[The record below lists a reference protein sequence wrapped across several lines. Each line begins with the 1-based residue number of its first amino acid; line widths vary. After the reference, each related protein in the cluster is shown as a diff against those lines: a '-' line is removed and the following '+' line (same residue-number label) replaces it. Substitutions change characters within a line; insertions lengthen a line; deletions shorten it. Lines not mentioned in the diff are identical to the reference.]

1 MPSPTARPGDP
12 AVGLRTS
19 PHSHAGAPTVLKIVI
34 AGGFGA
40 GKTTAVGA
48 VSEITP
54 LSTEEYLTEASADVD
69 SLEGVE
75 AKETTTV
82 AFDFGRLSLPDAP
95 VPLELFLFGTP
106 GQDRFVDF
114 WYDISRGAVGAVVL
128 VDTRRLE
135 NSFAPVSFFED
146 IGLPFVVAV
155 NHFDRAHRYHPEQV
169 RAALDLP
176 ASVPV
181 VTDVPTC
188 WASGARATSWDARNP
203 NHVASVLLTLVSHAE
218 NAPAAHAYL
227 TSTTTL
233 QDA

>member
-1 MPSPTARPGDP
+1 MPSPIPRPDDP
-12 AVGLRTS
+12 STVS
-19 PHSHAGAPTVLKIVI
+19 PHSQAGAPTVLKIVI

-69 SLEGVE
+69 SLAGL
-75 AKETTTV
+75 ASKRTTTV

-106 GQDRFVDF
+106 GQDRFVDL
-114 WYDISRGAVGAVVL
+114 WYDLSRGAVGAVVL

-135 NSFAPVSFFED
+135 SSFTPVSFFED

-155 NHFDRAHRYHPEQV
+155 NQFDGAHRYHPEQV
-169 RAALDLP
+169 RAALELP
-176 ASVPV
+176 AAVPV
-181 VTDVPTC
+181 VTC
-188 WASGARATSWDARNP
+188 DARDT
-203 NHVASVLLTLVSHAE
+203 NHVAGVLLALVDHAV
-218 NAPAAHAYL
+218 NCAATTKRAGH
-227 TSTTTL
+227 TPSTTL
-233 QDA
+233 QDV

>member
-1 MPSPTARPGDP
+1 M
-12 AVGLRTS
+12 
-19 PHSHAGAPTVLKIVI
+19 LKIVI

-54 LSTEEYLTEASADVD
+54 LSTEEYLTEASTDVD

-75 AKETTTV
+75 AKQTTTV

-106 GQDRFVDF
+106 GQDRFVDL
-114 WYDISRGAVGAVVL
+114 WYDLSRGAVGAVVL

-135 NSFAPVSFFED
+135 SSFTPVSFFED

-155 NHFDRAHRYHPEQV
+155 NHFDGAHRYHPEQV

-181 VTDVPTC
+181 VTDVSPR
-188 WASGARATSWDARNP
+188 WAVGVRATSWDARNP
-203 NHVASVLLTLVSHAE
+203 SHVAGVLLTLVGHAVQ
-218 NAPAAHAYL
+218 NAPAGPARP

>member
-1 MPSPTARPGDP
+1 M
-12 AVGLRTS
+12 
-19 PHSHAGAPTVLKIVI
+19 LKIVI

-54 LSTEEYLTEASADVD
+54 LSTEEYLTEASTDVD

-75 AKETTTV
+75 AKQTTTV

-106 GQDRFVDF
+106 GQDRFVDL
-114 WYDISRGAVGAVVL
+114 WYDLARGAVGAVVL
-128 VDTRRLE
+128 VDTRRLGS
-135 NSFAPVSFFED
+135 SFTPVSFFED

-155 NHFDRAHRYHPEQV
+155 NHFAGAHRYHPEQV
-169 RAALDLP
+169 RTALALP

-181 VTDVPTC
+181 VTDVSTP
-188 WASGARATSWDARNP
+188 WAKATSWDARNP
-203 NHVASVLLTLVSHAE
+203 SHVAGILLTLIGHAVQ
-218 NAPAAHAYL
+218 NAPVSPAHPS
-227 TSTTTL
+227 STNSL

>member
-1 MPSPTARPGDP
+1 M
-12 AVGLRTS
+12 
-19 PHSHAGAPTVLKIVI
+19 LKIVI

-75 AKETTTV
+75 AKQTTTV
-82 AFDFGRLSLPDAP
+82 AFDFGRLSLPDGP

-106 GQDRFVDF
+106 GQDRFVDL
-114 WYDISRGAVGAVVL
+114 WYDLSRGAVGAVVL

-135 NSFAPVSFFED
+135 SSFTPVSFFED

-155 NHFDRAHRYHPEQV
+155 NQFDGAHRYHPERV
-169 RAALDLP
+169 RTALELP

-181 VTDVPTC
+181 VTC
-188 WASGARATSWDARNP
+188 DARDP
-203 NHVASVLLTLVSHAE
+203 NHVAGVLLTLVGHAVR
-218 NAPAAHAYL
+218 NAAAGPVRP
-227 TSTTTL
+227 TPTTTL

>member
-1 MPSPTARPGDP
+1 MPSPIPRPDDP
-12 AVGLRTS
+12 TTVS
-19 PHSHAGAPTVLKIVI
+19 PRPQTGAPTVLKVVI

-48 VSEITP
+48 VSDIPP

-69 SLEGVE
+69 SLAGLE
-75 AKETTTV
+75 AKRTTTV

-106 GQDRFVDF
+106 GQDRFVDL
-114 WYDISRGAVGAVVL
+114 WYDLSRGAVGAVVL
-128 VDTRRLE
+128 VDTRRLAS
-135 NSFAPVSFFED
+135 SFTPVSFFED

-155 NHFDRAHRYHPEQV
+155 NQFDGAHRYDPEQV
-169 RAALDLP
+169 RTALELP

-181 VTDVPTC
+181 VTC
-188 WASGARATSWDARNP
+188 DARDP
-203 NHVASVLLTLVSHAE
+203 NHVIGVLLALIDHAVN
-218 NAPAAHAYL
+218 NAAPSLAA
-227 TSTTTL
+227 STTL

>member
-1 MPSPTARPGDP
+1 MPSTIPKPDDPGTDAAHP
-12 AVGLRTS
+12 Q
-19 PHSHAGAPTVLKIVI
+19 AGAPTVLKIVI

-69 SLEGVE
+69 SLAGIE

-95 VPLELFLFGTP
+95 MPLELFLFGTP
-106 GQDRFVDF
+106 GQDRFVDL
-114 WYDISRGAVGAVVL
+114 WYDLSRGAVGAVVL

-135 NSFAPVSFFED
+135 SSFTPVSFFED
-146 IGLPFVVAV
+146 IHLPFVVAV
-155 NHFDRAHRYHPEQV
+155 NQFDGAHRYHPEQV
-169 RAALDLP
+169 RTALELP
-176 ASVPV
+176 SAVPV
-181 VTDVPTC
+181 VTC
-188 WASGARATSWDARNP
+188 DARDP
-203 NHVASVLLTLVSHAE
+203 NHVAGVLLTLVDHAVN
-218 NAPAAHAYL
+218 NAATTSSRAGHAP
-227 TSTTTL
+227 STTL

>member
-1 MPSPTARPGDP
+1 MATQ
-12 AVGLRTS
+12 TS
-19 PHSHAGAPTVLKIVI
+19 PRPAAGAPTVLKVVI
-34 AGGFGA
+34 AGGFGV

-69 SLEGVE
+69 SLAGVE

-106 GQDRFVDF
+106 GQDRFGDL
-114 WYDISRGAVGAVVL
+114 WYDLSRGAVGAVVL

-135 NSFAPVSFFED
+135 SSFTPVSFFED
-146 IGLPFVVAV
+146 IGLPFVVAA
-155 NHFDRAHRYHPEQV
+155 NHFDGAHRYHPEQV
-169 RAALDLP
+169 RAALALAP
-176 ASVPV
+176 SVPV
-181 VTDVPTC
+181 VSC
-188 WASGARATSWDARNP
+188 DARIP
-203 NHVASVLLTLVSHAE
+203 DHVAGVLLTLVSHAMT
-218 NAPAAHAYL
+218 NAPADTAQSA
-227 TSTTTL
+227 SATTL

>member
-1 MPSPTARPGDP
+1 MPSPTPRPDDSTVAQRNP
-12 AVGLRTS
+12 SRPQRT
-19 PHSHAGAPTVLKIVI
+19 APTVLKIVI

-54 LSTEEYLTEASADVD
+54 LSTEEYLTEAGADVD

-75 AKETTTV
+75 AKQMTTV

-106 GQDRFVDF
+106 GQDRFVEL
-114 WYDISRGAVGAVVL
+114 WYDLSRGAVGAVVL

-135 NSFAPVSFFED
+135 SSFTPVSFFED

-155 NHFDRAHRYHPEQV
+155 NHFDGAHRYDPEEV
-169 RAALDLP
+169 RVALELQP
-176 ASVPV
+176 SVPV
-181 VTDVPTC
+181 VSC
-188 WASGARATSWDARNP
+188 DARNP
-203 NHVASVLLTLVSHAE
+203 SHVAGVLLALVGHAMN
-218 NAPAAHAYL
+218 NALAGPAHP
-227 TSTTTL
+227 TSATTL